1 MELRKDC
8 ELVEVVYKND
18 DKKAVLT
25 FLDEEQGQVLEV
37 NFNRQSYDNNNSKF
51 IDDPDKAAKVD
62 EWCKEHF
69 DTTYD
74 DLTSA
79 VGVKKNI
86 YVYDR
91 FNSLWESSETK
102 KFAVTDKGM
111 IFQTDIKSIVD
122 DGFGIH
128 IYFDYEGE
136 EYESKMMYSDY
147 IENLRKWFVNPQKNT
162 RQLERFKKLF
172 GVDFE
177 DADNIV
183 GKSILV
189 EVKAFGKNA
198 FCEIKKPAWN

>member
-37 NFNRQSYDNNNSKF
+37 NFNRQAYDDGEF

-74 DLTSA
+74 DLTSM
-79 VGVKKNI
+79 VGVKKDI

-111 IFQTDIKSIVD
+111 VFQTNIKRITD

-128 IYFDYEGE
+128 IYFDHEGE

-147 IENLRKWFVNPQKNT
+147 IENLRKWFVNPQKRNKK
-162 RQLERFKKLF
+162 LENFKRLF
-172 GVDFE
+172 GVDIE
-177 DADNIV
+177 DAEKII
-183 GKSILV
+183 GKEILV
-189 EVKAFGKNA
+189 EVKVAFKKHA
-198 FCEIKKPAWN
+198 YCEIKQPAWN

>member
-37 NFNRQSYDNNNSKF
+37 NFNRQSYDDGEF
-51 IDDPDKAAKVD
+51 IDNPDKAAKVD

-74 DLTSA
+74 DLPSM
-79 VGVKKNI
+79 VGVKKDI

-91 FNSLWESSETK
+91 FNSLWESNETK
-102 KFAVTDKGM
+102 KFAVTDKGKV
-111 IFQTDIKSIVD
+111 FQTDIKRITD

-147 IENLRKWFVNPQKNT
+147 IENLRKWFVNPQK
-162 RQLERFKKLF
+162 QKKQHEKFANLF
-172 GVDFE
+172 GVDIE
-177 DADNIV
+177 DAEKII
-183 GKSILV
+183 GKEILV
-189 EVKAFGKNA
+189 EVKVAFKKFA
-198 FCEIKKPAWN
+198 YCDIKQPAWN

>member
-1 MELRKDC
+1 
-8 ELVEVVYKND
+8 VYKND

-37 NFNRQSYDNNNSKF
+37 NFNRQAYDDGEF

-79 VGVKKNI
+79 VGAKKDI

-111 IFQTDIKSIVD
+111 VFQTDIKRIVD

-147 IENLRKWFVNPQKNT
+147 IENLRKWFVNPQKRNKK
-162 RQLERFKKLF
+162 LENFKRLF
-172 GVDFE
+172 GVDIE
-177 DADNIV
+177 DAEKII
-183 GKSILV
+183 GKEILV
-189 EVKAFGKNA
+189 EVKVAFKKHA
-198 FCEIKKPAWN
+198 YCEIKQPAWN

>member
-37 NFNRQSYDNNNSKF
+37 NFNRQAYDDGEF

-69 DTTYD
+69 NTTYD
-74 DLTSA
+74 DLTSV
-79 VGVKKNI
+79 VGVKKDI

-111 IFQTDIKSIVD
+111 VFQTDIKRIVD

-147 IENLRKWFVNPQKNT
+147 IENLRKWFVNPQKRNKK
-162 RQLERFKKLF
+162 LENFKRLF
-172 GVDFE
+172 GVDIE
-177 DADNIV
+177 DAEKII
-183 GKSILV
+183 GKEILV
-189 EVKAFGKNA
+189 EVKVAFKKHA
-198 FCEIKKPAWN
+198 YCEIKQPAWN

>member
-37 NFNRQSYDNNNSKF
+37 NFNRQAYDDGEF

-74 DLTSA
+74 DLTSV
-79 VGVKKNI
+79 VGVKKDI

-111 IFQTDIKSIVD
+111 VFQTDIKRIVD

-147 IENLRKWFVNPQKNT
+147 IENLRKWFVNPQKRNKK
-162 RQLERFKKLF
+162 LDNFKRLF
-172 GVDFE
+172 GVDIE
-177 DADNIV
+177 DAEKII
-183 GKSILV
+183 GKEILV
-189 EVKAFGKNA
+189 EVKVAFKKHA
-198 FCEIKKPAWN
+198 YCEIKQPAWN

>member
-37 NFNRQSYDNNNSKF
+37 NFNRQSYDDGEF

-79 VGVKKNI
+79 VGVKKDI

-111 IFQTDIKSIVD
+111 VFQTDIKRIVD

-147 IENLRKWFVNPQKNT
+147 IENLRKWFVNPQK
-162 RQLERFKKLF
+162 QKKKLENFKHLF
-172 GVDFE
+172 GVDIE
-177 DADNIV
+177 DAEKII
-183 GKSILV
+183 GKEILV
-189 EVKAFGKNA
+189 EVKVAFKKHA
-198 FCEIKKPAWN
+198 YCEIKQPAWN

>member
-37 NFNRQSYDNNNSKF
+37 NFNRQAYDDGEF

-74 DLTSA
+74 DLTSV
-79 VGVKKNI
+79 VGVKKDI

-111 IFQTDIKSIVD
+111 VFQTDIKRIVD

-147 IENLRKWFVNPQKNT
+147 IENLRKWFVNPQKRNKK
-162 RQLERFKKLF
+162 LENFKRLF
-172 GVDFE
+172 GVDIE
-177 DADNIV
+177 DAEKII
-183 GKSILV
+183 GKEILV
-189 EVKAFGKNA
+189 EVKVAFKKHA
-198 FCEIKKPAWN
+198 YCEIKQPAWN

>member
-37 NFNRQSYDNNNSKF
+37 NFNRQSYDDGEF

-74 DLTSA
+74 DLSSK
-79 VGVKKNI
+79 VGVKKDI

-111 IFQTDIKSIVD
+111 VFQTDIKRIVD

-147 IENLRKWFVNPQKNT
+147 IENLRKWFVNPQK
-162 RQLERFKKLF
+162 QKKKLENFKRLF
-172 GVDFE
+172 GVDIE
-177 DADNIV
+177 DAEKII
-183 GKSILV
+183 GKEILV
-189 EVKAFGKNA
+189 EVKVAFKKHA
-198 FCEIKKPAWN
+198 YCEIKQPAWN